1 MQTINDP
8 NEWIEDAISKK
19 HIKYYKYEDFR
30 DVQKIGSGNFGK
42 VYRANWKNLEQYFAL
57 KSLSN
62 LDNKAIKEV
71 VKEIEIHRDVH
82 FHNNIISFF
91 GITTKGE
98 SQNGQFKKYLL
109 VMEYANDY
117 RETIV
122 PGTPID
128 YSNLYTECW
137 NGVPDNRPTM
147 DQIN

>member
-71 VKEIEIHRDVH
+71 VKEV
-82 FHNNIISFF
+82 II
-91 GITTKGE
+91 
-98 SQNGQFKKYLL
+98 
-109 VMEYANDY
+109 
-117 RETIV
+117 
-122 PGTPID
+122 
-128 YSNLYTECW
+128 
-137 NGVPDNRPTM
+137 
-147 DQIN
+147 